1 MIFNCI
7 GKYWIVMLI
16 DVINFENSSELFR
29 FILQPTPP
37 PPPKARILVSS
48 LSIPQNLMNTEFSTN
63 IPASIEPQELRHS
76 IVLIRKS

>member
-1 MIFNCI
+1 
-7 GKYWIVMLI
+7 MLI
-16 DVINFENSSELFR
+16 DVINFENSSKFFQ
-29 FILQPTPP
+29 FILQPSPP
-37 PPPKARILVSS
+37 PQKARILVSS

>member
-16 DVINFENSSELFR
+16 DVINFENSSKLFQ
-29 FILQPTPP
+29 FILQPPP
-37 PPPKARILVSS
+37 PQKARILVSS

>member
-7 GKYWIVMLI
+7 SKYWIVMLI
-16 DVINFENSSELFR
+16 DVINFENSSKLFR
-29 FILQPTPP
+29 FILQPPT
-37 PPPKARILVSS
+37 PPKARILVSS

-76 IVLIRKS
+76 IILIRKS